1 MIFKAWPTVA
11 RPFVSFK
18 AQNNAKYVLY
28 YAQRSAEEGIHPYQR
43 AFVVYLGYM
52 SDMLGSQGTG
62 SVL

>member
-28 YAQRSAEEGIHPYQR
+28 YAQRSVKQEIHPAKM
-43 AFVVYLGYM
+43 AFVVYLGHM
-52 SDMLGSQGTG
+52 SDMLGSNGIG
-62 SVL
+62 YVL

>member
-1 MIFKAWPTVA
+1 MIFKAWPAVA

-28 YAQRSAEEGIHPYQR
+28 YAQRSVKQEIHPAKM

-52 SDMLGSQGTG
+52 SNMLGSQGTG

>member
-1 MIFKAWPTVA
+1 M
-11 RPFVSFK
+11 SFK
-18 AQNNAKYVLY
+18 AQNNTKYVLY
-28 YAQRSAEEGIHPYQR
+28 YAQRSAKQGIHPYQR